1 MPAGRT
7 LHQVYAIAGCTNWR
21 KRIVNCC
28 VFFQAEDCIRD
39 DLVTGV
45 QTCALPISGS
55 EENYLI
61 IARELERVKANIT
74 RARSLRAEASLTLV
88 EWLSILDA
96 YQWKCAYCQEKPFEE
111 IGRARVGKECRSRW
125 SPYH

>member
-1 MPAGRT
+1 MT
-7 LHQVYAIAGCTNWR
+7 V
-21 KRIVNCC
+21 
-28 VFFQAEDCIRD
+28 RD
-39 DLVTGV
+39 DMCLLLRVAEWTERNSRHVMRTIRELAG
-45 QTCALPISGS
+45 L

-96 YQWKCAYCQEKPFEE
+96 YQWKCAYCQEKPFEVMHHIVPLPE
-111 IGRARVGKECRSRW
+111 GGTSFHRSRKK
-125 SPYH
+125 PAAQPPQTV